1 MDKNNEKQ
9 YTGEKLM
16 QEITLSDLQKDAL
29 QEVANIGVAHAAT
42 ALSKMVNKEID
53 MGIPHVDLIPLE
65 QTIDCV
71 KNEEVVVAVFLKI
84 SNELPCYSLLLI
96 SKESAFALSDA
107 LMGNTP
113 DPSKQTLSEMD
124 ESALKE
130 VGNVMMCAFFDSLAE
145 LLQITLIPGPP
156 AFAYDMPAAVLDYVL
171 IQIGQVA
178 DQVLVFN
185 TDVKTSKDQDFNI
198 NIFLVPEPQSI
209 QIILNKLGM
218 N

>member
-1 MDKNNEKQ
+1 M
-9 YTGEKLM
+9 M
-16 QEITLSDLQKDAL
+16 QEIILSALQKDAL

-65 QTIDCV
+65 KTIDCV

-84 SNELPCYSLLLI
+84 SNELPSYSLLLI

-185 TDVKTSKDQDFNI
+185 TDVKTAKDKDFNI

>member
-1 MDKNNEKQ
+1 
-9 YTGEKLM
+9 M
-16 QEITLSDLQKDAL
+16 QEIILSALQKDAL

-65 QTIDCV
+65 KTIDCV

-84 SNELPCYSLLLI
+84 SNELPSYSLLLI

-185 TDVKTSKDQDFNI
+185 TDVKTAKDKDFNI

>member
-1 MDKNNEKQ
+1 
-9 YTGEKLM
+9 M
-16 QEITLSDLQKDAL
+16 QEIILSDLQKDAL

-65 QTIDCV
+65 KTIDCV

>member
-16 QEITLSDLQKDAL
+16 QEIILSDLQKDAL

-65 QTIDCV
+65 KTIDCV

>member
-1 MDKNNEKQ
+1 
-9 YTGEKLM
+9 M

>member
-9 YTGEKLM
+9 HTGEKLM
-16 QEITLSDLQKDAL
+16 QEIILSALQKDAL

-65 QTIDCV
+65 KTIDCV

-84 SNELPCYSLLLI
+84 SNELPSYSLLLI

-185 TDVKTSKDQDFNI
+185 TDVKTAKDKDFNI

>member
-1 MDKNNEKQ
+1 
-9 YTGEKLM
+9 M

-65 QTIDCV
+65 KTIDCV

>member
-1 MDKNNEKQ
+1 
-9 YTGEKLM
+9 M

-107 LMGNTP
+107 LMGNIP
-113 DPSKQTLSEMD
+113 DPSKQLLSEMD

>member
-1 MDKNNEKQ
+1 
-9 YTGEKLM
+9 M

-65 QTIDCV
+65 KTIDCV

-107 LMGNTP
+107 LMGNIP
-113 DPSKQTLSEMD
+113 DPSKQLLSEMD